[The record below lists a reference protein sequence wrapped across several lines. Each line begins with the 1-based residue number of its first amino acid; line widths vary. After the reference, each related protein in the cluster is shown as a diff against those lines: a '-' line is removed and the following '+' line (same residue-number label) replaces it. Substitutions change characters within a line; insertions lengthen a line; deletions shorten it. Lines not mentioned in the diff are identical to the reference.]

1 MNMLKHLTVLTLA
14 FVMSVAAGQLVGC
27 GQKGPLYLPLSELEP
42 EPAPA
47 DANAEKSVA
56 KPEKTKPK
64 ASTDANK
71 Y

>member
-14 FVMSVAAGQLVGC
+14 FVMTVAAGQLVGC
-27 GQKGPLYLPLSELEP
+27 GQKGPLHLPLSELEP
-42 EPAPA
+42 EPAETK
-47 DANAEKSVA
+47 AEKA
-56 KPEKTKPK
+56 QPK